1 MKTKIIL
8 IIIICLIKIVS
19 SYSYETHYNSTNDE
33 KKDFSKESNPYLIF
47 GVPPWTKYQDIQKRF
62 NKITTKMRQRNLINS
77 KQYQR
82 YKVAFEEIEQIYKKN
97 NYKDKSFSDVVQ
109 TTIINIFFYEFAIF
123 AILIVSWTIYTFNT
137 FAALLVATSV
147 SVDNLIPH
155 WFSRAMYQYIF
166 SFILTLV
173 IYFRSYIF
181 YGTKNEEQKDEVVNN
196 NVSGRRIR
204 RRFEKIE

>member
-1 MKTKIIL
+1 
-8 IIIICLIKIVS
+8 
-19 SYSYETHYNSTNDE
+19 
-33 KKDFSKESNPYLIF
+33 
-47 GVPPWTKYQDIQKRF
+47 
-62 NKITTKMRQRNLINS
+62 MRQRNLINS

-181 YGTKNEEQKDEVVNN
+181 YGKKNEEQKDEVVNN